1 MNPLNQILQGDCIT
15 VMRSLAS
22 ASVDFGLTDPP
33 YLGSPDDLFKSAGC
47 TQERD
52 ENNAPVRR
60 RRCS

>member
-33 YLGSPDDLFKSAGC
+33 YLGSPDDLFKSYAKPGAR
-47 TQERD
+47 RD
-52 ENNAPVRR
+52 GMRTTR
-60 RRCS
+60 Q